1 MMIQLNVEGKCSYS
15 KFEGTKKNLHNSRLM
30 WFRPHAQRARFQC
43 VSMWNR
49 YFHFHTAKI
58 KSVPLSSNFPNYSI
72 FLSQNFD
79 IKRNKTHKKYK
90 IEARKFTNQER
101 RKSTFLNTKNGS
113 TTAILLEMEQLL
125 LEFGISFFKSLQHR
139 NADRRHIVLR
149 GWVSIF
155 LPNISCRFQI
165 LIMGYLF
172 LSRVVRNDESHP
184 QSQARGIPSKNVE
197 NVCDCEKEREFV
209 QNTLRDYAEGIDE

>member
-1 MMIQLNVEGKCSYS
+1 MMIQLNVKGKCSYS
-15 KFEGTKKNLHNSRLM
+15 KYEGMKRNLHNSRLM
-30 WFRPHAQRARFQC
+30 WFRPHASTCAPPVCINVKSIF
-43 VSMWNR
+43 S
-49 YFHFHTAKI
+49 YSKKK

-90 IEARKFTNQER
+90 IEARRFTNQER

-139 NADRRHIVLR
+139 NADRRHTVLR
-149 GWVSIF
+149 RWVSILF
-155 LPNISCRFQI
+155 PNISCRFQFQ
-165 LIMGYLF
+165 IMGYI
-172 LSRVVRNDESHP
+172 S
-184 QSQARGIPSKNVE
+184 QSCRTERWKPPSVSGNSVE
-197 NVCDCEKEREFV
+197 ECGKCVCDCEKEKESLFK
-209 QNTLRDYAEGIDE
+209 TH

>member
-1 MMIQLNVEGKCSYS
+1 MWRENVHIQNMKAWREICTIPVWCDFAHTL
-15 KFEGTKKNLHNSRLM
+15 
-30 WFRPHAQRARFQC
+30 QRARLQC

-49 YFHFHTAKI
+49 YFHTAKK

-90 IEARKFTNQER
+90 IEARRFTNQER

-139 NADRRHIVLR
+139 NADRRHTVLR
-149 GWVSIF
+149 RWVSIL
-155 LPNISCRFQI
+155 LPNISCRFQFQ
-165 LIMGYLF
+165 IMGYI
-172 LSRVVRNDESHP
+172 S
-184 QSQARGIPSKNVE
+184 QSCRTERWKPPSVSGNSVE
-197 NVCDCEKEREFV
+197 ECGKCVCDCEKEREFV
-209 QNTLRDYAEGIDE
+209 QNTLRDYAEGGSMSRREH